1 MTSGSWGM
9 HVVPKTVSK
18 LLGLLCLTESG
29 TDAEIILCGEL
40 LIHRTNRVS
49 EPGLTTILPL
59 QMSV

>member
-1 MTSGSWGM
+1 M